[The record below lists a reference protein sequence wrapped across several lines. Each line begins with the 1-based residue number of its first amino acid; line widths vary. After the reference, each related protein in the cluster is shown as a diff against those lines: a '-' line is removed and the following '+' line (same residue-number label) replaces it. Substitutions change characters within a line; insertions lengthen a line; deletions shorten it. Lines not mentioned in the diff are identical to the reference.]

1 MNTNHSIN
9 VEVTKLGN
17 DNNATTIRKFTKK
30 VQASGILNRKRKIRY
45 KDRNESFYKKK
56 VKTLE
61 RLRRK
66 SEIEKLIKLGKMPA
80 TKKKFGHK

>member
-1 MNTNHSIN
+1 MKTNHSVN

-17 DNNATTIRKFTKK
+17 ENNLATLRKFTKK
-30 VQASGILNRKRKIRY
+30 VQSSGILNRKRKIRY
-45 KDRNESFYKKK
+45 KDINESFYKKK

-66 SEIEKLIKLGKMPA
+66 SEIEKLIKLGKMPD
-80 TKKKFGHK
+80 TKRKFGHK